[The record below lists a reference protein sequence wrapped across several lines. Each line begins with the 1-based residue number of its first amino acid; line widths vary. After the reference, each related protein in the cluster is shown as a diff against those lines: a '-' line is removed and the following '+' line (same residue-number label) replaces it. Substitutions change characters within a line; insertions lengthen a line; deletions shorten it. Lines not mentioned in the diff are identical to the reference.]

1 MQEMNSPE
9 ITRLAK
15 ALLAVQ
21 RELSP
26 ASKDATNPFT
36 RSRYATLNSLMEA

>member
-1 MQEMNSPE
+1 MNSPE

-26 ASKDATNPFT
+26 ASKDATVV
-36 RSRYATLNSLMEA
+36 SRIFRTFFEAV